1 MAEKNHKTCD
11 FLCWF
16 LFHLVLLIFY
26 AHKKRRLVINYF
38 QNCLFRSVMRTSSS
52 FRMSRVYMI
61 FLDIFLMEP
70 NMRNPTKKVHNRCGL
85 SSLRKIALK
94 RALEWS
100 IEFAKRFHPLHPYGI
115 RGLMILTPCFH
126 KTKSK
131 MYRVIQVEY
140 HLFYHS

>member
-1 MAEKNHKTCD
+1 MLIP
-11 FLCWF
+11 FLCS
-16 LFHLVLLIFY
+16 IIDFY

-61 FLDIFLMEP
+61 FWTSLFSNGAEHAKS
-70 NMRNPTKKVHNRCGL
+70 NGKKFTQVWPFNL
-85 SSLRKIALK
+85 VKN
-94 RALEWS
+94 ALENERICHKTFSSS
-100 IEFAKRFHPLHPYGI
+100 IW
-115 RGLMILTPCFH
+115 GLMILTPCFH